1 MGLGPRTCRRWE
13 TQDRGPRT
21 PDLEPTGALPED
33 LGHRNLLKPAPDTPC
48 RCRRGVS
55 PASGKSRCA
64 GAWSGWALGSGK
76 RPRSDQRMW
85 RWPNL
90 ASCRHSSRRHRAT
103 TCERLKGQGVFEIS
117 MKSHC
122 KPRPETLWLVLGLL
136 WDFSCKF
143 QRPRTKFQTHS
154 YIGLGTSPQP

>member
-1 MGLGPRTCRRWE
+1 MHLPAASGFRQKQKCKLKC
-13 TQDRGPRT
+13 GPRT

-64 GAWSGWALGSGK
+64 GAWSKWALGSGK

-90 ASCRHSSRRHRAT
+90 ASCRHRSRRHWAT
-103 TCERLKGQGVFEIS
+103 TGERLKGQGVFEIS

-136 WDFSCKF
+136 WDLISWKF

-154 YIGLGTSPQP
+154 YL